1 MQEPKIIALTLSNGG
16 CALFINGD
24 AVMSLEADEEGKDPV
39 VMGRYVAKALGVPYQ
54 KLWME
59 TPKDPDWSWNDAYAL
74 IASHARPA

>member
-1 MQEPKIIALTLSNGG
+1 
-16 CALFINGD
+16 
-24 AVMSLEADEEGKDPV
+24 MSLEADEEGKDPV